1 MAEATATPASTTTP
15 AAQVPASAPTP
26 DATAKRVERAL
37 IVAVLFVPVA
47 AFISLV
53 FVPWFR
59 ENIAP

>member
-1 MAEATATPASTTTP
+1 MAEATVTP
-15 AAQVPASAPTP
+15 AAQVPPPSETP
-26 DATAKRVERAL
+26 AVDATAKRVERAL
-37 IVAVLFVPVA
+37 TVAVLFVPLA

>member
-1 MAEATATPASTTTP
+1 MAEATVTP
-15 AAQVPASAPTP
+15 AAQAPSEAPAV

-37 IVAVLFVPVA
+37 TVAVLFVPLA

>member
-1 MAEATATPASTTTP
+1 MSEAEDAITAESYRSLRAERTWRVLKITVLY
-15 AAQVPASAPTP
+15 VP
-26 DATAKRVERAL
+26 L
-37 IVAVLFVPVA
+37 A